1 MGVFVRDGYLES
13 KRIARLAN
21 NPKAEVF
28 YFHLLLAVDENG
40 EIEYDKILLRN
51 RCFPALDCISTDEIE
66 CWVNAC
72 GNAGLIE
79 IESYLNGK
87 VKLVVLRHGNNG
99 KAKKSVGNETVS
111 CFPFESFWSMYDKKI
126 DRKKCE
132 TKYAYIKESERVKIM
147 QKLPEYI
154 QSTPN
159 PAFRK
164 HPLTWLNGACWND
177 ETIPNTDTNKVGTVI
192 ERRKGF

>member
-13 KRIARLAN
+13 KRIAKLAS

-28 YFHLLLAVDENG
+28 YFHLLLAVDEKG

-72 GNAGLIE
+72 GNAGLIQV
-79 IESYLNGK
+79 ESFLNGK
-87 VKLVVLRHGNNG
+87 VKIVVLRHGNNG
-99 KAKKSVGNETVS
+99 KAKKAVADETES
-111 CFPFESFWSMYDKKI
+111 CLPFETFWNMYDKKVE
-126 DRKKCE
+126 RKKCE
-132 TKYAYIKESERVKIM
+132 QKYSSINESDREIILE
-147 QKLPEYI
+147 KLPEYI

-177 ETIPNTDTNKVGTVI
+177 EIMPIMNSNQSNTAF
-192 ERRKGF
+192 ERRK